1 MATAT
6 TTDYTGRTVDLET
19 LQTIKAVAPVTS
31 LQLTLRNGGVS
42 RRVTGLQKL
51 AQRYATIFLTQKGT
65 VGYNV
70 AQGSNF
76 IGPAT
81 GGLIANGANLT
92 HFFNVANFQTIR
104 QLQKEDNDTRLG
116 PVPPNDERIQS
127 ASLLEFEVN
136 QFDGKLSLKVLLT
149 SLAGQSY
156 TYVLPAI

>member
-1 MATAT
+1 MATAV

-19 LQTIKAVAPVTS
+19 LQTIKTPAPPTS

-42 RRVTGLQKL
+42 RRITGIQKL

-65 VGYNV
+65 VGY
-70 AQGSNF
+70 AATQGSNF

-92 HFFNVANFQTIR
+92 HFFNVANFQTLR
-104 QLQKEDNDTRLG
+104 QLQKEDSDPRLG
-116 PVPPNDERIQS
+116 PTPPDDERILT
-127 ASLLEFEVN
+127 ATLLDFEVN
-136 QFDGKLSLKVLLT
+136 QFEGKLSLKVSLT
-149 SLAGQSY
+149 SLAGQNY